1 MHIYIYII
9 VTLIHAV
16 VCQQYGNGKQ
26 HHQKHQQQQ
35 LQHLQHWQHA
45 HHLHHLHHFNS
56 SSSSSNNNNIN
67 KEDNKDKKNTFL
79 SIPLHPS
86 WIFQYYGAQN
96 GARWSGPK
104 RSPRR
109 LKRRLDAL
117 CWQQRTPRCAVGE
130 FDRNKTMGKLA
141 EFRRLGVKP
150 FEILKFD

>member
-1 MHIYIYII
+1 MHIYII
-9 VTLIHAV
+9 VTWIHAV

-56 SSSSSNNNNIN
+56 SSSSSNNNNNIN